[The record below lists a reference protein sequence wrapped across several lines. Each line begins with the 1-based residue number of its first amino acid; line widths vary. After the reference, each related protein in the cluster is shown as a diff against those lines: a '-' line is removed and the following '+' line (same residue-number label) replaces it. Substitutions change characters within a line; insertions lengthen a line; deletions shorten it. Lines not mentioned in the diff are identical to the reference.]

1 MTLGTLAS
9 WTAAAFIIGGAY
21 CAFRLE
27 RRQARYLRNPGA
39 AYVDALFVA
48 YRRERRMM
56 AAARSTL
63 DEYAE
68 PYGDASTYRT
78 GERTNG

>member
-1 MTLGTLAS
+1 MTGYHLAA
-9 WTAAAFIIGGAY
+9 WAAVAFLIGGAY
-21 CAFRLE
+21 VAFRLE

-56 AAARSTL
+56 ASANSTL

-68 PYGDASTYRT
+68 PYGDASTYMI

>member
-1 MTLGTLAS
+1 MRLGTLVAWVAAS
-9 WTAAAFIIGGAY
+9 FLIGAAY
-21 CAFRLE
+21 CAFRME
-27 RRQARYLRNPGA
+27 RRRNRYLRNPGA

-48 YRRERRMM
+48 YRRERRML

-68 PYGDASTYRT
+68 PYGDASTYMI